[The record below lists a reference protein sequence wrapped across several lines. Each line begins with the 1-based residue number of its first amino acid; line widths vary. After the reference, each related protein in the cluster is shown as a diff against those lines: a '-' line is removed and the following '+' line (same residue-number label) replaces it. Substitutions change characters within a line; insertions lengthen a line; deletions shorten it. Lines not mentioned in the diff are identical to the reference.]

1 MSAYVIVD
9 IEITDPEG
17 YARYKEMASDTVGRY
32 GGRYVARGGRT
43 EILEGDWKPA
53 RVVIL
58 EFESVDRARQWLE
71 SPEYRDARRL
81 RHATARTNMI
91 VVEGV
96 QGR

>member
-9 IEITDPEG
+9 VEITEPVG
-17 YARYKEMASDTVGRY
+17 YERYKAMAFDTVRLY

-43 EILEGDWKPA
+43 EILEGDWNPR

-58 EFESVDRARQWLE
+58 EFDSIDRARQWLE

-81 RHATARTNMI
+81 RHQTARTNMI
-91 VVEGV
+91 VVEGT
-96 QGR
+96 

>member
-17 YARYKEMASDTVGRY
+17 YNRYKAMATDTVGLY
-32 GGRYVARGGRT
+32 GGRYVARGGRA

-58 EFESVDRARQWLE
+58 EFDSIDRARQWLE

-81 RHATARTNMI
+81 RQQTARTNMI
-91 VVEGV
+91 VVEGA
-96 QGR
+96 

>member
-9 IEITDPEG
+9 IEVTEPV
-17 YARYKEMASDTVGRY
+17 RYESYKAMAPASIGRY
-32 GGRYVARGGRT
+32 GGRYIARGGRT
-43 EILEGDWKPA
+43 EILEGDWSPR

-58 EFESVDRARQWLE
+58 EFDSVDRARQWLE

-81 RHATARTNMI
+81 RHETARTNMI

-96 QGR
+96 

>member
-9 IEITDPEG
+9 ITITDPDG
-17 YARYKEMASDTVGRY
+17 YARYKELATDTVALY

-43 EILEGDWKPA
+43 EILEGDWHPG

-81 RHATARTNMI
+81 RHATARTHMI